1 MALSYPLSY
10 AQFLGV
16 LRMEEVTFLLS
27 HPQEHTRL
35 GDGTVISASLGASL
49 WTGTVRLAQANHP
62 RHAQM
67 EALIGLMDQPGAT
80 FLCHDPRYLGP
91 ASDPTGAILGSRTI
105 TIHSVASTMRELR
118 LTGLP
123 SGYVLSAGDMLGFQ
137 YGSNPVRYA
146 LHRIVVGGTASSG
159 GLTPLVEVVPNL
171 RPGAVAGLSVQ
182 LVRPACKARLLPEPT
197 YGAGRQ
203 ALSRRASFDFIQT
216 LR

>member
-10 AQFLGV
+10 AQFLGA
-16 LRMEEVTFLLS
+16 LRVEEVTFRLS

-49 WTGTVRLAQANHP
+49 WTGTIRLAQANHP

-80 FLCHDPRYLGP
+80 FLCHDPRYVGP
-91 ASDPTGAILGSRTI
+91 ASDPSGSILGSRTVM
-105 TIHSVASTMRELR
+105 IHSVASNMRELR

-123 SGYVLSAGDMLGFQ
+123 SGYMLSAGDMLGFQ

-146 LHRIVVGGTASSG
+146 LHRIVIGGTASST
-159 GLTPLVEVVPNL
+159 GLTPLMELVPNL
-171 RPGAVAGLSVQ
+171 RPGAVAGLTVS
-182 LVRPACKARLLPEPT
+182 LIRPACKARLMPEPS

-203 ALSRRASFDFIQT
+203 ALSRGASFDFIQT

>member
-1 MALSYPLSY
+1 MALTYPLSY
-10 AQFLGV
+10 AQFLGA
-16 LRMEEVTFLLS
+16 LRVEEVTFRLS

-49 WTGTVRLAQANHP
+49 WTGTIRLAPANHA

-80 FLCHDPRYLGP
+80 FLCHDTRQIGP
-91 ASDPTGAILGSRTI
+91 ASDPTGSALGSRTV
-105 TIHSVASTMRELR
+105 TIHSVASNMRELR

-137 YGSNPVRYA
+137 YGSSPVRYA
-146 LHRIVVGGTASSG
+146 LHRIVIGGTASSS
-159 GLTPLVEVVPNL
+159 GLTPILELVPNL
-171 RPGAVAGLSVQ
+171 RPGAAAGLTVS
-182 LVRPACKARLLPEPT
+182 LIRPVCKARLLPEPN
-197 YGAGRQ
+197 YGSGRQ
-203 ALSRRASFDFIQT
+203 ALSRGASFEFIQT

>member
-1 MALSYPLSY
+1 MLSYPLSY
-10 AQFLGV
+10 EQFLGA
-16 LRMEEVTFLLS
+16 LRVEEVTFRLS

-49 WTGTVRLAQANHP
+49 WTGTIRLAQANHP

-91 ASDPTGAILGSRTI
+91 ANDPTGAILGSRTV

-118 LTGLP
+118 LAGLP
-123 SGYVLSAGDMLGFQ
+123 SGYILSSGDMLAFQ

-146 LHRIVVGGTASSG
+146 LHRIVIGGTASST
-159 GLTPLVEVVPNL
+159 GLTPMLELVPNL
-171 RPGAVAGLSVQ
+171 RAGAVAGLTVS
-182 LVRPACKARLLPEPT
+182 LILPACKARLLPEPT

-203 ALSRRASFDFIQT
+203 ALSRGASFDFIQT